1 MAPDLA
7 EKMEEV
13 FQQTLKIPY
22 LEIGFTEPVTKK
34 LREDLSPRRAAM
46 AAKAVSIDPDI
57 MTAKYLQ

>member
-22 LEIGFTEPVTKK
+22 SEIGFTEPVIKNS
-34 LREDLSPRRAAM
+34 RQDLSPRKAE
-46 AAKAVSIDPDI
+46 KAVSIDPDV